1 MARAVE
7 LMFTL
12 MFDCT
17 REKEHLALIDLLVQ
31 LCKRNGCTKDDL
43 IAGMKTQV
51 WRCMATAFAVDTL
64 CFFQNAS
71 LADGGSGSFFLFLT

>member
-1 MARAVE
+1 MPVDAHDGLHFTPQELNAPEFMPRAVE

-17 REKEHLALIDLLVQ
+17 KEKEHMALIDLLVQ

-43 IAGMKTQV
+43 VAGMKTQV
-51 WRCMATAFAVDTL
+51 CNQDQPRIDLGF
-64 CFFQNAS
+64 
-71 LADGGSGSFFLFLT
+71 